1 VSNIKLISALS
12 SIANL
17 SLRTTNLDPDNLI
30 DVSKSMPLSFNP
42 RSTCDFILKLKSFNF
57 PAFLIN
63 LFSFSSLPIGT
74 SSFAILGRLETI

>member
-1 VSNIKLISALS
+1 MKLINALS

-17 SLRTTNLDPDNLI
+17 SLRTTNREPDNLI
-30 DVSKSMPLSFNP
+30 EVSKSMPLSLDP
-42 RSTCDFILKLKSFNF
+42 RSTCDFILKLKFFNF

-63 LFSFSSLPIGT
+63 LFFFSSLPIGT